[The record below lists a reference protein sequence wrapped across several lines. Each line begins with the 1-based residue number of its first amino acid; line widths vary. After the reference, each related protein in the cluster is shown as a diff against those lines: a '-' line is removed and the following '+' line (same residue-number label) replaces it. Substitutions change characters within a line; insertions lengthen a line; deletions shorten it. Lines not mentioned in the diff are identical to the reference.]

1 MNIELPFYGLLD
13 DICKEQNIEKK
24 VLSYDW
30 IIELKKDGKIHHI
43 IDSGFDL
50 NTNNAATIASDK
62 YATYAILKE
71 NNIPTIEH
79 RMIFSPYTR
88 AEYYDEKLIDEAKAL
103 LDIYPKIV
111 VKANCSSKGVDVHMC
126 TKKEEVDEWISR
138 FFDEENKDTI
148 SACPYVNIE
157 YEYRA
162 VVLNGEVIFIY
173 KKRKPFVIGDGHS
186 TLGELVARKEE
197 ELEITYDLIKSLDLD
212 RVPEEGEEVIVSW
225 KHNLSGGAEPI
236 LIDDTESKIDYIK
249 DIARK
254 SAKALNITFATVD
267 IARTPEDDILV
278 MEVNSKVCMNKFM
291 TYFGDEGYKM
301 AKEIYIKALN
311 EMFK

>member
-43 IDSGFDL
+43 IDSEFDL

-88 AEYYDEKLIDEAKAL
+88 TECYDEKLIDEAKAL

-111 VKANCSSKGVDVHMC
+111 VKANCSSKGKENQC
-126 TKKEEVDEWISR
+126 FKK
-138 FFDEENKDTI
+138 
-148 SACPYVNIE
+148 
-157 YEYRA
+157 
-162 VVLNGEVIFIY
+162 
-173 KKRKPFVIGDGHS
+173 
-186 TLGELVARKEE
+186 
-197 ELEITYDLIKSLDLD
+197 
-212 RVPEEGEEVIVSW
+212 
-225 KHNLSGGAEPI
+225 
-236 LIDDTESKIDYIK
+236 
-249 DIARK
+249 
-254 SAKALNITFATVD
+254 
-267 IARTPEDDILV
+267 
-278 MEVNSKVCMNKFM
+278 
-291 TYFGDEGYKM
+291 
-301 AKEIYIKALN
+301 
-311 EMFK
+311 